1 MYSSELR
8 IAVET
13 FVRTFLFRKNYN
25 ENHNFTI
32 KECNRIY
39 EEFVTIT
46 EQNSIVKMPSFVN
59 KQIEDYDFNNLV
71 EEIVG
76 KIMSNNFN
84 KNKFDDILV
93 NKEIFKANKEALKFE
108 ASIKAQDK
116 ARGILEKRYNNQK
129 ESSDKKDIEEKK
141 SSKSISKNNIF
152 PLVGKALLDDFVP
165 ASSSS
170 TSKELHTLVD
180 ELSAKV
186 IELISESVD
195 GTDILKA
202 SNVILS
208 NMDKVHDK
216 IDNGEDNLN
225 ILFDCLLDDI
235 KEYLK
240 DEDIKSLK
248 EEFISSEE
256 TTVEEILQK
265 LSEAGE
271 KLGDQ
276 AKDKGLSFEECV
288 RFLLKE
294 ILGVTQ
300 DDKNQEEET
309 SDSEEDVKGEVKLP
323 TLDEINDNSNN
334 NAQWNDCVLRFR
346 HHLEKNDINISI
358 SDSKL
363 LLKKVYKKALQNPFF
378 ETEEEAFEALLN
390 KLKRT
395 GLEKIL
401 APLRKEK
408 EDSKNSSKGDDK
420 KSKPKDEE
428 TTESEERVQD
438 EEQPHD
444 ESTEDGVEEE
454 EVQDEQP
461 QEESTEDGV
470 EKEEVQNEEQPQEE
484 SLKEDSS
491 KFPDMS
497 VLSISTPE
505 GEVEDPEL
513 LEDFNKKYMEGIKL
527 VLPKELHDATKA
539 YLETPEKKF
548 DLSNKKSKTQASN
561 YLEEMASRYE
571 MAFKNCSPERMP
583 SYLIPY
589 TKELDKLFNK
599 QGACFEK
606 NQAKFTNNDLI
617 TSEVARLIRE
627 FLKSRKGKNG
637 AVQQFQELAHKCQE
651 FNKYILTDN
660 VK

>member
-1 MYSSELR
+1 MYRRSEFTSCVESFVSGIMLNTYNTNHIFSKEECEKVMEEIVTITQSNQLVR
-8 IAVET
+8 LET
-13 FVRTFLFRKNYN
+13 FVAHSLCDS
-25 ENHNFTI
+25 NFCTLRDMVVQKI
-32 KECNRIY
+32 TNSSANFSRNSWAKLQVQ
-39 EEFVTIT
+39 EEV
-46 EQNSIVKMPSFVN
+46 SR
-59 KQIEDYDFNNLV
+59 
-71 EEIVG
+71 
-76 KIMSNNFN
+76 
-84 KNKFDDILV
+84 
-93 NKEIFKANKEALKFE
+93 ANKEAKKFE
-108 ASIKAQDK
+108 SNIKAQEK
-116 ARGILEKRYNNQK
+116 AHGILTKEYQEKQK
-129 ESSDKKDIEEKK
+129 AAESRKREQEAAKKAEKATSIEEIIKEFIP
-141 SSKSISKNNIF
+141 ISPSGMK
-152 PLVGKALLDDFVP
+152 
-165 ASSSS
+165 
-170 TSKELHTLVD
+170 LHTLAD

-186 IELISESVD
+186 IELISQSVD
-195 GTDILKA
+195 GADILKA
-202 SNVILS
+202 SNTILS
-208 NMDKVHDK
+208 NMDKIHDK
-216 IDNGEDNLN
+216 IDDGETDLN
-225 ILFDCLLDDI
+225 ILFDCLLDDL

-256 TTVEEILQK
+256 TVEEILQK

-276 AKDKGLSFEECV
+276 AKDKELSFEECV

-300 DDKNQEEET
+300 DGKNQEEET
-309 SDSEEDVKGEVKLP
+309 FDSEEDVKGEVKLP

-461 QEESTEDGV
+461 HDESTEEAV
-470 EKEEVQNEEQPQEE
+470 EEEEVQNEEQPQEE
-484 SLKEDSS
+484 SLDSS

-497 VLSISTPE
+497 VLSISVSE

-527 VLPKELHDATKA
+527 VLPKELHDATKE
-539 YLETPEKKF
+539 YLEAPEKKF
-548 DLSNKKSKTQASN
+548 DISKKSKTQASN

-571 MAFKNCSPERMP
+571 MAFKNCNPERMP

-589 TKELDKLFNK
+589 SKELDKLFSK

-617 TSEVARLIRE
+617 TSEVARLIKE

-637 AVQQFQELAHKCQE
+637 AVQQFQELAHKCKE

>member
-1 MYSSELR
+1 MSYSRSQFTGV
-8 IAVET
+8 VES
-13 FVRTFLFRKNYN
+13 FIGGIILDKYN
-25 ENHNFTI
+25 INHNFTVE
-32 KECNRIY
+32 ECNAIF
-39 EEFVTIT
+39 EKIVTIT
-46 EQNSIVKMPSFVN
+46 SKNSIVKFDSFVN
-59 KQIEDYDFNNLV
+59 NQISNYDYTALLDF
-71 EEIVG
+71 IVSG
-76 KIMSNNFN
+76 ITGGRNFN
-84 KNKFDDILV
+84 TFSFPELQV
-93 NKEIFKANKEALKFE
+93 QQEISRANKESKKFDS
-108 ASIKAQDK
+108 SIKAQEK
-116 ARGILEKRYNNQK
+116 ARGILTREYQEKQK
-129 ESSDKKDIEEKK
+129 AAESRKREQEAAKKAEKATSIEEIIKEFIA
-141 SSKSISKNNIF
+141 ISPSGMK
-152 PLVGKALLDDFVP
+152 
-165 ASSSS
+165 
-170 TSKELHTLVD
+170 LHTLAD

-186 IELISESVD
+186 IELISQSVD
-195 GTDILKA
+195 GADILKA
-202 SNVILS
+202 SNTILS
-208 NMDKVHDK
+208 NMDKIHDK
-216 IDNGEDNLN
+216 IDDGETDLN
-225 ILFDCLLDDI
+225 ILFDCLLDDL

-256 TTVEEILQK
+256 TVEEILQK

-276 AKDKGLSFEECV
+276 AKDKELSFEECV

-300 DDKNQEEET
+300 DGKNQEEET
-309 SDSEEDVKGEVKLP
+309 FDSEEDVKEVKLP

-461 QEESTEDGV
+461 QEESTEEAV
-470 EKEEVQNEEQPQEE
+470 EEEEVQNEEQPQEE
-484 SLKEDSS
+484 SLDSS

-497 VLSISTPE
+497 VLSISVPE

-527 VLPKELHDATKA
+527 VLPKELHDATKE
-539 YLETPEKKF
+539 YLEAPEKKF
-548 DLSNKKSKTQASN
+548 DISKKSKTQASN

-571 MAFKNCSPERMP
+571 MAFKNCDPERMP

-589 TKELDKLFNK
+589 SKELDKLFSK

-617 TSEVARLIRE
+617 TSEVARLIKE

-637 AVQQFQELAHKCQE
+637 AVQQFQELAHKCKE